1 MIAIDQYEK
10 TKNCYTGEIDGYG
23 YAFVPGS
30 EKGVVLLDLRT
41 KSILDD
47 LSIFQSQS
55 EKDIRRVQLLSENG
69 LIQLRSGS
77 PRKLVLDRNAVKAMS
92 AWLHIANCCNLDC
105 PYCYVANKGKE
116 FMSLSVANSC
126 LDKLE
131 QTVKEHQLKLLTI
144 RFAGGE
150 PTLHKNLM
158 IYLAEQIQKR
168 FVAKGVQTKLILL
181 TNGTI
186 VDSELIY
193 LIKSHSMRVCLSLDG
208 LGEWHD
214 KTRFYKNGSG
224 SFNQVSRNLNLYL
237 ENGIKP
243 TILTTI
249 TDRNIPGIPE
259 LSRFL
264 IDENFSFRYG
274 LYRDNIGDY
283 RAYENFILKVLD
295 VLNDCYDYYANA
307 IRNQK
312 TTSKQQ
318 FCEIHLNRKPHLRG
332 CNIGYSGVTVNHI
345 GDVFLCQARM
355 DKKPIGNVKNKAT
368 LLQMAW
374 SQNTFPELCVKDV
387 FDYENCRQCQWSL
400 VCAGGCPVVNFG
412 ANGSAATSS
421 PYCKLFKAVIP
432 RLIETKAL
440 QLIDAH
446 SILKERKGGEA
457 NG

>member
-10 TKNCYTGEIDGYG
+10 AKNYYTGEIDGYG

-41 KSILDD
+41 KSLLDD
-47 LSIFQSQS
+47 LSIFQS
-55 EKDIRRVQLLSENG
+55 EKDIRRVQLLLENG
-69 LIQLRSGS
+69 LIQLRNGS
-77 PRKLVLDRNAVKAMS
+77 PRKLVLDRNVVKAMS
-92 AWLHIANCCNLDC
+92 TWLHIANCCNLNC
-105 PYCYVANKGKE
+105 PYCYIANKGKE
-116 FMSLSVANSC
+116 FMSLSVANSY

-131 QTVKEHQLKLLTI
+131 HTVKEHQLKLLTI

-168 FVAKGVQTKLILL
+168 FVAKGIRTQLILL
-181 TNGTI
+181 TNGTML
-186 VDSELIY
+186 DSELID
-193 LIKSHSMRVCLSLDG
+193 LIKFHSMRVCLSLDG

-224 SFNQVSRNLNLYL
+224 SFDRVSRNLNFYL

-249 TDRNIPGIPE
+249 TDGNIPGIPE

-264 IDENFSFRYG
+264 IDTNLSFRYG

-283 RAYENFILKVLD
+283 KAYENLMLKVSD
-295 VLNDCYDYYANA
+295 ALNDCYDYYANA
-307 IRNQK
+307 IRNQR
-312 TTSKQQ
+312 TSSKQQ
-318 FCEIHLNRKPHLRG
+318 FCEIHLDRKPHLRG
-332 CNIGYSGVTVNHI
+332 CNIGYSGVAINHI
-345 GDVFLCQARM
+345 GDVFLCQAKM
-355 DKKPIGNVKNKAT
+355 DKSPIGNVKDKTT
-368 LLQMAW
+368 LLQMLW
-374 SQNTFPELCVKDV
+374 SQNTFPELCTKDV
-387 FDYENCRQCQWSL
+387 FDYDNCRQCQWSL
-400 VCAGGCPVVNFG
+400 VCAGGCPVANFG
-412 ANGSAATSS
+412 ANGSVATSS

-432 RLIETKAL
+432 RLIEIKAL

-446 SILKERKGGEA
+446 SVLKGEKGGKA

>member
-1 MIAIDQYEK
+1 MIAINQYEK
-10 TKNCYTGEIDGYG
+10 AKNCYTGEIDGYG

-41 KSILDD
+41 KFLLDD
-47 LSIFQSQS
+47 LSTFQG
-55 EKDIRRVQLLSENG
+55 EKDNRRLQLLSENG
-69 LIQLRSGS
+69 LIQLKNGS
-77 PRKLVLDRNAVKAMS
+77 PRNFVLDRNVVKS
-92 AWLHIANCCNLDC
+92 ISTWLHISNCCNLFC
-105 PYCYVANKGKE
+105 PYCYIANKGKE
-116 FMSLSVANSC
+116 FMSLSVANSY

-131 QTVKEHQLKLLTI
+131 QTVKEHQLKMLAI

-168 FVAKGVQTKLILL
+168 FGAKGVRTQLILL

-186 VDSELIY
+186 VDSELID

-208 LGEWHD
+208 LREWHN
-214 KTRFYKNGSG
+214 KTRFYKNGGG
-224 SFNQVSRNLNLYL
+224 SFDLVFRNLNLYL

-264 IDENFSFRYG
+264 IDANLSFRYG

-283 RAYENFILKVLD
+283 KAYENFMLKVLD
-295 VLNDCYDYYANA
+295 VFDDCHDYYVNA
-307 IRNQK
+307 IRNQR
-312 TTSKQQ
+312 TSSKYQ
-318 FCEIHLNRKPHLRG
+318 FCEIHLDRKPHLRG
-332 CNIGYSGVTVNHI
+332 CNIGFSGVTVNHT
-345 GDVFLCQARM
+345 GDVFLCQAKM
-355 DKKPIGNVKNKAT
+355 DKNPIGNVNDKVT

-374 SQNTFPELCVKDV
+374 SQNTFPELCTKDV
-387 FDYENCRQCQWSL
+387 FDYDNCRQCQWSL
-400 VCAGGCPVVNFG
+400 VCAGGCSVVNFSV
-412 ANGSAATSS
+412 NGSAATSS
-421 PYCKLFKAVIP
+421 PYCNLFKTVIP
-432 RLIETKAL
+432 RLIEIKAL
-440 QLIDAH
+440 QLIDAY
-446 SILKERKGGEA
+446 SVPKEKKGGEV